1 MLARYK
7 RISNIAAGI
16 FLITLPLL
24 IVLGQYQGP
33 DSHPLLAVTFK
44 AVLVIFVGSFSYALW
59 AYAKSKG
66 YLGGIGVLLALLN
79 ILGLL
84 ILLFLPDKTDRTKDQ
99 ERGQAP

>member
-16 FLITLPLL
+16 FLIALPLL
-24 IVLGQYQGP
+24 IVLGHYQGQ

-44 AVLVIFVGSFSYALW
+44 AVLVIFVVSFSYALW

-66 YLGGIGVLLALLN
+66 YLGA
-79 ILGLL
+79 
-84 ILLFLPDKTDRTKDQ
+84 
-99 ERGQAP
+99 